1 MSRADSPPGLDD
13 ILASPAPHSLPE
25 NTHMR
30 APTHADSASP
40 QPIHD
45 SDRSNIRT
53 TVTDMLHDDQH
64 SQLTP
69 REKQLTD
76 MVLRLTDT
84 PIPDTDQLTRQAD
97 TIVSLTFHRDLLL
110 HQAEEQRLRWAAE
123 RDGWTRM
130 AEALIAR
137 QSKHRTT
144 NPDREDDIEHLNTSL
159 ESENKTLRQKLTE
172 TQSRL
177 QLLEA
182 ELTRLRPLLLMQ
194 PLQSSIIV
202 PPSSLTATPQ
212 RPKHPQRKRRKDQL
226 QSIPEDETALDIS
239 DDDTVTATAPPSGG
253 LDTVTT
259 PTPSL
264 PSQSTPT
271 PKSKS
276 RRQDSSTS
284 IFLQQQLTKPSRGL
298 SADARVEH
306 LLLAAR
312 KVGKER
318 ATALSGML
326 QQLEEREKER
336 EQEKRREEFIAS
348 TAAGVTPK
356 TPKRGSAA
364 TASAGGG
371 GGVTANTGTGVA
383 FPGYPLPTEGGY
395 IYVSTPSFRP
405 PTTQMHSTTTA
416 PSATPA
422 GSSKGSGGTAAHPI
436 PVFVPAYPH
445 PIFQTPTS
453 SSTAR
458 TRVAGT
464 SAASGTSGPSGA
476 SGASSKQQQQQQRDT
491 RIQNPHTPLDS
502 LLSAARSMMQGGDTS
517 AGGGGGRGDGE
528 HDTSTDD
535 QPFQMAGSRRSA
547 LVLHDDDMV
556 VPDSP
561 VPKRRKLTSRED
573 MGSLIPAS
581 NATTAGA
588 SNAAT
593 GRVRSALDVLADQAA
608 AFSPQE
614 VGSRTTTTTGTGTY
628 TSNPRKGKGKERE
641 TKDKTARVSGFS
653 NSRKKKG
660 KEREK
665 VRGDE
670 SESEEHTGSESTS
683 SEKDSGGTRSGKAKS
698 RKRGSETEKPPP
710 TRSRTPESVREETPG
725 PRGGMKDNGSIGD
738 VSAEVSKGASQDG
751 SRAITDG
758 SRTDVPG
765 DPGGGEDATTPK
777 PKPNPSPLVR
787 GEQAE
792 VYSATTSTNRTS
804 PAAPIPR
811 PVPSPIALTSQ
822 TLSQTQS
829 HMLSSIPLPSLHTH
843 IPPSSAATPST
854 SASSRESSPL
864 DMYTRQQLGP
874 HPSVT
879 GLVPPVS
886 VLGGTSSGS
895 LIHTE
900 GGDTSTQSQPATD
913 PSTQPA
919 SGARALSQ
927 TRDGTPSTQT
937 TTTGTPIQ
945 TARNKTVARV
955 ANQDTTAATSKRQRS
970 PYMKWS
976 KEEDELLTQAVAKY
990 GQKWDLVQKAL
1001 PSRGYHQVRQ
1011 RWLRKLGVFD
1021 SKPDLSSFQTG
1032 SLTSPLTS
1040 SMASWS
1046 WRPSE
1051 PPPNPKLGL
1060 APLSSELMF
1069 SSSSLPTRGGGGGG
1083 AAGSR
1088 VP

>member
-1 MSRADSPPGLDD
+1 
-13 ILASPAPHSLPE
+13 
-25 NTHMR
+25 
-30 APTHADSASP
+30 
-40 QPIHD
+40 
-45 SDRSNIRT
+45 
-53 TVTDMLHDDQH
+53 
-64 SQLTP
+64 
-69 REKQLTD
+69 
-76 MVLRLTDT
+76 
-84 PIPDTDQLTRQAD
+84 
-97 TIVSLTFHRDLLL
+97 
-110 HQAEEQRLRWAAE
+110 
-123 RDGWTRM
+123 
-130 AEALIAR
+130 
-137 QSKHRTT
+137 
-144 NPDREDDIEHLNTSL
+144 
-159 ESENKTLRQKLTE
+159 
-172 TQSRL
+172 
-177 QLLEA
+177 
-182 ELTRLRPLLLMQ
+182 MQ

-253 LDTVTT
+253 VDTVTT

-284 IFLQQQLTKPSRGL
+284 IFLQQQLTKRRSSLKSASRGL
-298 SADARVEH
+298 SADARVEL

-318 ATALSGML
+318 ATVLSGML

-348 TAAGVTPK
+348 AAAGVTPK

-364 TASAGGG
+364 AAGVGGG
-371 GGVTANTGTGVA
+371 GSVTANTGAGVA

-395 IYVSTPSFRP
+395 IYVGTPSFRP
-405 PTTQMHSTTTA
+405 PTTQTHSTTTA

-436 PVFVPAYPH
+436 PVFIPAYSH

-464 SAASGTSGPSGA
+464 STASGTSGPSGA
-476 SGASSKQQQQQQRDT
+476 SGASSKQQQQQRDT
-491 RIQNPHTPLDS
+491 RVQNPHTPLDS

-517 AGGGGGRGDGE
+517 AGGGGGAGDGE

-573 MGSLIPAS
+573 VGSLIPAS
-581 NATTAGA
+581 NATTTGA
-588 SNAAT
+588 SNTAT

-641 TKDKTARVSGFS
+641 TKDKVAHVSGFPS
-653 NSRKKKG
+653 SRKKKG

-683 SEKDSGGTRSGKAKS
+683 SEKDSGGTRRDKAKS
-698 RKRGSETEKPPP
+698 RKRGSEMEKPPP
-710 TRSRTPESVREETPG
+710 TRSRSPESVREETPG

-765 DPGGGEDATTPK
+765 DPGGGEDAATPK
-777 PKPNPSPLVR
+777 PKPKPPPLVR
-787 GEQAE
+787 GEQTE
-792 VYSATTSTNRTS
+792 IFSATTSTNRTS

-811 PVPSPIALTSQ
+811 PVPSPIALTPQ

-829 HMLSSIPLPSLHTH
+829 HMLSSIPLPSLHAH
-843 IPPSSAATPST
+843 IPLSSVATPST

-864 DMYTRQQLGP
+864 DMYTRQRESQRSESGTA
-874 HPSVT
+874 PSASGIV
-879 GLVPPVS
+879 VPPVS
-886 VLGGTSSGS
+886 VLGGAASGS
-895 LIHTE
+895 LTHTQ
-900 GGDTSTQSQPATD
+900 GGDASTQSQPTTS
-913 PSTQPA
+913 PSTQPV
-919 SGARALSQ
+919 SGARASSQ
-927 TRDGTPSTQT
+927 TREGTPSTQT
-937 TTTGTPIQ
+937 PTTSTSTQ
-945 TARNKTVARV
+945 TARNKTVTRV
-955 ANQDTTAATSKRQRS
+955 ANQDTTAAASKRQRS

-1011 RWLRKLGVFD
+1011 RWLRKLGELFFSSSSSFPPDGFLKYDMTGVFD

-1040 SMASWS
+1040 SMASGPGVGNGPTTG
-1046 WRPSE
+1046 PSE

-1069 SSSSLPTRGGGGGG
+1069 SSSSLATRGGGGG

-1088 VP
+1088 IP